1 MSRLDAASER
11 VRTELQ
17 NRELSDRKLIGL
29 SMLGIYLLYLL
40 FGFSLG
46 YDLNGQVNALQR
58 ITFLTA
64 VFGMAGLALNLHW
77 GYTGLFNVGIA
88 GFVAVGVYVMGMATA
103 PSDPAA
109 ASAVPGLGLPMPIGI
124 ILGVLAASLAGL
136 IVSLPALRLQA
147 DYLAIVT
154 LGFSEIVRLSVS
166 SSTLQQFNIGGATV
180 GTGGST
186 GLSIAGDPSE
196 PVRQFYETGFGIG
209 PLSAVA
215 DAILSIF
222 EGAGITEP
230 VVINL
235 TYTLIIVGVLA
246 LVYIGF
252 DRLVNSPFGRALKAT
267 KEDQDVASA
276 LGKNTQLLK
285 VKSLVIGCGLLGLV
299 GIIWQGSR
307 GLVTPGSF
315 MIELTVFVWIVV
327 IIGGAGSNTGTI
339 IGAAAFVG
347 LLNEGP
353 TFVKNVIEGAFEVPR
368 APSSIGQAIGS
379 LGSGDPLPLVSYI
392 LTQLPAL
399 QFVLL
404 GTVLVVIVQRRPQ
417 GIMGHRKEPSSTIDL
432 QNTGPDSKTDS
443 TADSDQ

>member
-1 MSRLDAASER
+1 MSRLNAVFDR

-29 SMLGIYLLYLL
+29 SMGGIYLLYLI

-88 GFVAVGVYVMGMATA
+88 GFVAVGVYVMGIATA
-103 PSDPAA
+103 PTDPAT
-109 ASAVPGLGLPMPIGI
+109 ASAIPGLGLPMPVGI
-124 ILGVLAASLAGL
+124 ILGVLAAALAGL

-166 SSTLQQFNIGGATV
+166 SSTLQQFSIGGTTM

-186 GLSIAGDPSE
+186 GLSIAGNPSG
-196 PVRQFYETGFGIG
+196 PIRQFYETGFGIG
-209 PLSAVA
+209 PLSTLA
-215 DAILSIF
+215 DTILTIF
-222 EGAGITEP
+222 QRAEITAP
-230 VVINL
+230 VVIKL
-235 TYTLIIVGVLA
+235 TYTLVIVGVLA

-252 DRLVNSPFGRALKAT
+252 NRLVSSPFGRALKAT
-267 KEDQDVASA
+267 KEDQNVANA
-276 LGKNTQLLK
+276 LGKDTQLLK
-285 VKSLVIGCGLLGLV
+285 IKSLVIGCGILGLV

-307 GLVTPGSF
+307 GLVTPDSF

-353 TFVKNVIEGAFEVPR
+353 TFVKNVIEGAFTVPR
-368 APSSIGQAIGS
+368 APSSIMQAFGS
-379 LGSGDPLPLVSYI
+379 LGSGDPLPVVSYV

-404 GTVLVVIVQRRPQ
+404 GTVLVVIVQRRPR
-417 GIMGHRKEPSSTIDL
+417 GIMGHRKEPSSTINL
-432 QNTGPDSKTDS
+432 QNTGSNGGPDST
-443 TADSDQ
+443 TDSDQ